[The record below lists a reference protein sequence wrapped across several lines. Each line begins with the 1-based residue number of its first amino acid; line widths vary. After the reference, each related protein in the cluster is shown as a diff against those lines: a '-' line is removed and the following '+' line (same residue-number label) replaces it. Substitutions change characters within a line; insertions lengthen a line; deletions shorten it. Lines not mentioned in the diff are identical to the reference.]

1 MGDLEMTSRPSITP
15 PVEKRSSSF
24 FGKIPSLTSPK
35 VDAARAFYEGFL
47 RNVHKS
53 AEGAPFV
60 VTGYVVVDYAPEDGT
75 ARTKTTLMPLPP
87 LATGRASRPQKQ
99 PRRRRRRWWQSAP

>member
-1 MGDLEMTSRPSITP
+1 MEATRVDTVSRPR
-15 PVEKRSSSF
+15 RSSSF

-35 VDAARAFYEGFL
+35 KQDAARAFYEGFL

-60 VTGYVVVDYAPEDGT
+60 VTGYIVVDYAPEI
-75 ARTKTTLMPLPP
+75 L
-87 LATGRASRPQKQ
+87 RPTCCLLYTSPS
-99 PRRRRRRWWQSAP
+99 PRD